1 MTRSAVARHSLFVVV
16 RRCSAYMYMACLA
29 SISLCVRL
37 YGRVSAYR
45 AIVHSF
51 ADWPASAF
59 GVLGFDLTLFRL
71 YGRVSAYRTI
81 VTQSRIGQR
90 QFFLC
95 CGVFSACLAS
105 ISLCFVCTVV
115 FLLTVQSPLSRGLAS
130 ASFSCVVCKARGSHL
145 CGISSWQKGLPKK
158 NNA

>member
-1 MTRSAVARHSLFVVV
+1 MTRSAVARHALFFVV

-45 AIVHSF
+45 AIVHSV
-51 ADWPASAF
+51 ADWPASVF

-71 YGRVSAYRTI
+71 YCRVSAHRTI

-95 CGVFSACLAS
+95 CVTTFSD
-105 ISLCFVCTVV
+105 T
-115 FLLTVQSPLSRGLAS
+115 R
-130 ASFSCVVCKARGSHL
+130 VCKARLSHL